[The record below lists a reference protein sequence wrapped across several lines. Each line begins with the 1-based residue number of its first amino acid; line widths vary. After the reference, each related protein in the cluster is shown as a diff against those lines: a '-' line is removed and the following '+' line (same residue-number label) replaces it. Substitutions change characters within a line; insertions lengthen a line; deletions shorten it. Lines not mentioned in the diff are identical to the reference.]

1 MDELTIE
8 ELKQLVIFY
17 NKKANDSEL
26 KSLELQLIV
35 SRLKT
40 QNLSFKSTF
49 EHLNAQIEKLSS
61 GKNVKKPLTKKD

>member
-1 MDELTIE
+1 MDELNVE
-8 ELKQLVIFY
+8 ELKQLVLFY
-17 NKKANDSEL
+17 NKRANDSEL
-26 KSLELQLIV
+26 KNVELQLIV

-49 EHLNAQIEKLSS
+49 EHLNSQIEKLSS